1 MSNEPASV
9 RAVVALRHR
18 DIDALGHVNQAVYH
32 EFLEELRSAFF
43 SQALP
48 ELPFTGYVLAHVEL
62 DYRHEVRIEDRQLT
76 GECHAGRLGRSSIEL
91 VHRLLL
97 DDGTVAVE
105 VAPCSSRG
113 ISSRAARARSRRP
126 SARRCN
132 RQATAGTAPVRRA
145 RRARDPR
152 RRTARRPQP
161 VQRACA

>member
-105 VAPCSSRG
+105 GRAVLVAWDFES
-113 ISSRAARARSRRP
+113 
-126 SARRCN
+126 
-132 RQATAGTAPVRRA
+132 RRA
-145 RRARDPR
+145 RPLTAAEREALQSAGDHRDGAGAPSEAGARP
-152 RRTARRPQP
+152 
-161 VQRACA
+161 